1 MPGVVA
7 AYLHPDTVSHSFMD
21 SMWRV
26 AMHEAGLGRSFDR
39 FAVRSGPMTIPEARN
54 LTVSTF
60 LGSDAEFLW
69 CVDSDMGFADDV
81 LERLVGFCGPTT
93 PVVGAFC
100 FGQFSGDPDGMGGYK
115 RSAVPTLYEWNGR
128 GGLTLDPDRVFPADE
143 MVQVGGT
150 GAACLI
156 LHRSVLERMQGKYGN
171 RWFTRIVKDNGGT
184 TVGEDL
190 SFCYRLREM
199 GVPVFVHTGIRT
211 THHKS
216 VFLGQ

>member
-1 MPGVVA
+1 
-7 AYLHPDTVSHSFMD
+7 MD

-26 AMHEAGLGRSFDR
+26 AMYEAERGRSFER

-54 LTVSTF
+54 LAVATF
-60 LGSDAEFLW
+60 LDTDAEYLW
-69 CVDSDMGFADDV
+69 CVDSDMGFADDA
-81 LERLVGFCGPTT
+81 LERLRAECGPAA

-100 FGQFSGDPDGMGGYK
+100 LGQFSGEPDGMGGFK
-115 RSAVPTLYEWNGR
+115 RSAVATLYQWNDR
-128 GGLTLDPDRVFPADE
+128 GGLTLDPNATFPENE
-143 MVQVGGT
+143 MVRVGGT

-156 LHRSVLERMQGKYGN
+156 VHRSVLERMQDVFGRH

-190 SFCYRLREM
+190 SFCYRLHEM
-199 GVPVFVHTGIRT
+199 GVPIFVHTGIRT

-216 VFLGQ
+216 VYLGQ